1 VSAVVRFLDAEPNGL
16 ADMLG
21 RLLEANLAADPGRER
36 LLHGTVV
43 VLEASDA
50 EVAARLE
57 LSPTEVRVANLP
69 RTAPGKGS
77 AGTTDR
83 PPAIRI
89 RANAGDLVI
98 LAGAPL
104 LLGLP
109 SPFRHDGREVLRRI
123 ASGRVRVS
131 GMLRHPLVLSRFA
144 RLLSV
149 A

>member
-1 VSAVVRFLDAEPNGL
+1 MRFLDAEPNGL

-36 LLHGTVV
+36 LLRTATVV
-43 VLEASDA
+43 LQASDA
-50 EVAARLE
+50 EVAARLD
-57 LSPTEVRVANLP
+57 LSPGEVRVANLSL
-69 RTAPGKGS
+69 S
-77 AGTTDR
+77 AVAE
-83 PPAIRI
+83 PPAGSTGPAPELWI

-104 LLGLP
+104 LLGVP
-109 SPFRHDGREVLRRI
+109 SPFRRDGREVLRRI
-123 ASGRVRVS
+123 ATRRVRVS